1 MFDSK
6 QLGSMFASVQESL
19 REFNEKAKQ
28 NIFTAKSGGGLV
40 SVSFNGTGELV
51 DLQIDDSLLEDKDS
65 LQILLLSALN
75 DAYKSV
81 EQNKQNSAFDM
92 LGELNLFEKKS

>member
-6 QLGSMFASVQESL
+6 QLGDMFASVQESL
-19 REFNEKAKQ
+19 RELNEKNKQ

-81 EQNKQNSAFDM
+81 EQNKQSSAFDM
-92 LGELNLFEKKS
+92 LGGLNLFDKKS